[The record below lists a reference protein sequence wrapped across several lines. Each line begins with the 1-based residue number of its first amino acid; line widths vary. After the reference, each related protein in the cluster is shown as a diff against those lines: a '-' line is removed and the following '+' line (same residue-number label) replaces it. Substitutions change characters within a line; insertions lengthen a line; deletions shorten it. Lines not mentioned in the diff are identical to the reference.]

1 MAALIHPMATLRR
14 AWVASS
20 PAFFGLMLSACVT
33 MSAPAPGDKVVS
45 TSHED
50 FRGHVET
57 VFRFQNQVA
66 SDLITRY
73 ELSEDPAIQPSAELL
88 VAEDRMQESCRYL
101 NEVVAISI
109 DGKEPDIGLKLNL
122 MKTIDDCDA
131 AAHKLASMLYGAGQ
145 SVVMEVTPLP

>member
-1 MAALIHPMATLRR
+1 MAALIHPMASLRS
-14 AWVASS
+14 AMVATSA
-20 PAFFGLMLSACVT
+20 AFLGAMLSACATV
-33 MSAPAPGDKVVS
+33 SATAPGDKAVA
-45 TSHED
+45 TSRED

-73 ELSEDPAIQPSAELL
+73 ELSGDPAIQPSAELL
-88 VAEDRMQESCRYL
+88 AAEDRMQESCRYL
-101 NEVVAISI
+101 NEVVAVSI
-109 DGKEPDIGLKLNL
+109 DGKDPDIGLKLNL

-145 SVVMEVTPLP
+145 TVVMKVTPPP